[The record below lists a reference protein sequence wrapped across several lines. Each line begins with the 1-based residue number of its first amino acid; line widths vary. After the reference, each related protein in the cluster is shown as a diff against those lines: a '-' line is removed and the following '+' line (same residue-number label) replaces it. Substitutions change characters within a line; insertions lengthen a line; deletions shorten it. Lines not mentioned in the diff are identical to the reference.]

1 MVQSTSS
8 TYVSQFSQA
17 GGFNAVNVKIKL
29 FFFFFYISCQQMVTL
44 VFDPLCASV

>member
-29 FFFFFYISCQQMVTL
+29 FFFFFL
-44 VFDPLCASV
+44 HFLPADGDFGF